1 MSTRTTT
8 FGIELNRSR
17 LYDVGFVLGKY
28 LLLGFFLLIIIPPFV
43 YVFSVSL
50 RTPAEIFVITLIPDV
65 ITFQNYVT
73 VFDEFSGPLVDSL
86 LIATGTSLISM
97 LITIPS
103 AYAIGRKQFP
113 GRMAVFYVIILAL
126 LFPHIL
132 LIIPISDIWNGIG
145 LYNTI
150 PGLWF
155 AYQPFVTPFSLWILR
170 DFFENLPTN
179 LEEAAQVYGCTE
191 FSAFVRVILPIS
203 APAVVAVGFL
213 AFLAGWN
220 DFLFANFLTTGTGP
234 EPATVVLFKNVGG
247 ELQFWETLMAQ
258 ALVVGIPPAILYMV
272 GRKYLAKAFAVS

>member
-1 MSTRTTT
+1 MSTHTSK
-8 FGIELNRSR
+8 LDRSR
-17 LYDVGFVLGKY
+17 LYEAGFVVGKY
-28 LLLGFFLLIIIPPFV
+28 LLLTFFLLIIVPPFM
-43 YVFSVSL
+43 YVLSVSL
-50 RTPAEIFVITLIPDV
+50 RTPAEIYQITLIPET
-65 ITFQNYVT
+65 ITFQNYID
-73 VFDEFSGPLVDSL
+73 VFDEFSGPLLDSL
-86 LIATGTSLISM
+86 FIASGTALLSM
-97 LITIPS
+97 AITIPS

-113 GRMAVFYVIILAL
+113 GRQAAFYVIILAL

-150 PGLWF
+150 PGLWL

-170 DFFENLPTN
+170 DFFENLPKN

-191 FSAFVRVILPIS
+191 FSAFIRVILPLS

-234 EPATVVLFKNVGG
+234 EPATVELFKNVGG
-247 ELQFWETLMAQ
+247 ELKFWETLMAQ
-258 ALVVGIPPAILYMV
+258 ALVIGIPPAVLYMI
-272 GRKYLAKAFAVS
+272 GRKYLAKAFAVN